1 MYHRT
6 SQSNVDFSTVTW
18 VVKLSCLLTGG
29 GGGAGDG
36 SDRQGVGRGRGGGR
50 SDRRGKMATV
60 PNAALSPPES
70 VKAVLMYHYLCEGK
84 VTMEP

>member
-1 MYHRT
+1 MVAGVPGMAAT
-6 SQSNVDFSTVTW
+6 DKEW
-18 VVKLSCLLTGG
+18 GG
-29 GGGAGDG
+29 
-36 SDRQGVGRGRGGGR
+36 GGGR